1 MFFKKVFKF
10 ELDDKNPG
18 STNINTNIIAIAG
31 IICSKFIIINL
42 EIDID
47 LFYVLKKNSMIYL
60 LMFFK
65 FHKYF

>member
-42 EIDID
+42 
-47 LFYVLKKNSMIYL
+47 
-60 LMFFK
+60 
-65 FHKYF
+65 